1 MNGSNSAKS
10 DSHERCTTKAIP
22 PRWSSGVLLRRPE
35 FPPHETATTESS
47 TSEASASLQSSES
60 QRDTKNCPALAAYL
74 SSVDGKHHQDLE
86 VPIRSEP
93 ATYRT
98 ESVESSRKP
107 FAKNTNRSRP
117 VSWEERSPCKP
128 LGWVGKRALSYQVML
143 ALHSGPGAR
152 PDQPRDP

>member
-10 DSHERCTTKAIP
+10 DSRGHCTAKANP

-60 QRDTKNCPALAAYL
+60 QRDTKNCPALTAYL
-74 SSVDGKHHQDLE
+74 SSDERIYPLVPE
-86 VPIRSEP
+86 VPIHLEQVISQI
-93 ATYRT
+93 
-98 ESVESSRKP
+98 ESDESSRKP
-107 FAKNTNRSRP
+107 FAKNTNHSRR
-117 VSWEERSPCKP
+117 VSWEERSRCKP

-143 ALHSGPGAR
+143 ALHSDPGAR
-152 PDQPRDP
+152 TDQPADP

>member
-10 DSHERCTTKAIP
+10 DSRGHCTAKANP

-60 QRDTKNCPALAAYL
+60 QRDTKYCPALAAYL
-74 SSVDGKHHQDLE
+74 SSVERKFPLVPE
-86 VPIRSEP
+86 VPIHLEQVISQI
-93 ATYRT
+93 
-98 ESVESSRKP
+98 ESDESSRKP
-107 FAKNTNRSRP
+107 FAKNTNHSRR
-117 VSWEERSPCKP
+117 VSWEERCPCKP

-143 ALHSGPGAR
+143 ALHSDPGAR
-152 PDQPRDP
+152 TDQPVDP